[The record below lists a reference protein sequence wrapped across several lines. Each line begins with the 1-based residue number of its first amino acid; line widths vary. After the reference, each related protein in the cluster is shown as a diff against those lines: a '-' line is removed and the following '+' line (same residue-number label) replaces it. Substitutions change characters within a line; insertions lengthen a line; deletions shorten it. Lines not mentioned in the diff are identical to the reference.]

1 MLATSSECIR
11 LWDFAFGHPSSSG
24 SLGNYDGSTGSVG
37 YVNENHRKLSQNSG
51 YQLVL
56 RSQMANVSL
65 KNQREETK

>member
-11 LWDFAFGHPSSSG
+11 LWDFAQGGVQEEDRSSG
-24 SLGNYDGSTGSVG
+24 FVSDARRSLGSKSGGG
-37 YVNENHRKLSQNSG
+37 G

-65 KNQREETK
+65 LLSRYYYRPL